1 MDLVRLGD
9 LPYIS
14 KLRSLL
20 IGRQEQDFLRCK
32 KKICGHEGTKELAI
46 QRDITGWVMVKKKQV
61 HLNNPVR
68 KRMKGKKRRV
78 ICPSLLRAQ
87 ETKDMGKPR

>member
-1 MDLVRLGD
+1 MDLIRLGD
-9 LPYIS
+9 LPYVS

-32 KKICGHEGTKELAI
+32 KICGHEGTKELAV
-46 QRDITGWVMVKKKQV
+46 QRDITGWVMVKKEQV

-68 KRMKGKKRRV
+68 KRMEDEKIWV
-78 ICPSLLRAQ
+78 ICPSL
-87 ETKDMGKPR
+87 